1 MKIIITES
9 QFEQII
15 PNSVR
20 RRLSEI
26 SDVLYAISKRT
37 ISEKFKVAPDEYVKL
52 FKNDNFELVVPL
64 TFEASKKYGANAKWC
79 TTSKCDDTMFNK
91 HNQMG
96 SLAYLIVKNPEISQR
111 LGNTKYGLFI
121 NKPNENYLGG
131 KHSAPTGIMMYG
143 DNNSILSQSQ
153 VENEFDKLDLLSD
166 YYKMMRSYLDYS
178 QDKFSKESVNE
189 DIAIALRRRLNFD
202 EFITEVDF
210 IIEHEITPCGFDN
223 PQDFI
228 ETVCDYMKDSVS
240 ENFSY
245 DLTPKEKD
253 ELYFRFVD
261 IFGEYLLNN
270 YKKNC
275 SKKLRTES
283 VRKIIITESQ
293 FEQIIPSSVRRRLSE
308 ISDVLYE
315 MLNNTNIGEEAEE
328 YPEDDYVD
336 YVIEILLPEVI
347 SEIDWSDVAEYEEIF
362 KKLVGDKIRKFWK
375 EQNQDSLNESE
386 DEGIDRE
393 SIYEIMDDIVNIAY
407 GGFNITDNDSY
418 LRIYRKNDLEID
430 KNIIAQKNSWGKM
443 FLSEDIVDELTK
455 YFSLENREKC
465 ESLVSEYFKDRYG
478 IIIKTFAL
486 NW

>member
-26 SDVLYAISKRT
+26 SDVLY
-37 ISEKFKVAPDEYVKL
+37 
-52 FKNDNFELVVPL
+52 
-64 TFEASKKYGANAKWC
+64 
-79 TTSKCDDTMFNK
+79 
-91 HNQMG
+91 
-96 SLAYLIVKNPEISQR
+96 
-111 LGNTKYGLFI
+111 
-121 NKPNENYLGG
+121 
-131 KHSAPTGIMMYG
+131 
-143 DNNSILSQSQ
+143 
-153 VENEFDKLDLLSD
+153 
-166 YYKMMRSYLDYS
+166 
-178 QDKFSKESVNE
+178 
-189 DIAIALRRRLNFD
+189 
-202 EFITEVDF
+202 
-210 IIEHEITPCGFDN
+210 
-223 PQDFI
+223 
-228 ETVCDYMKDSVS
+228 
-240 ENFSY
+240 
-245 DLTPKEKD
+245 
-253 ELYFRFVD
+253 
-261 IFGEYLLNN
+261 
-270 YKKNC
+270 
-275 SKKLRTES
+275 
-283 VRKIIITESQ
+283 
-293 FEQIIPSSVRRRLSE
+293 
-308 ISDVLYE
+308 E
-315 MLNNTNIGEEAEE
+315 MLNNTDIGEEAEE

-336 YVIEILLPEVI
+336 YVIEILLPEAI

-430 KNIIAQKNSWGKM
+430 KNIIAQKNSWGRV
-443 FLSEDIVDELTK
+443 FLSEDIVNELTK
-455 YFSLENREKC
+455 YFSLESREKC

>member
-1 MKIIITES
+1 M
-9 QFEQII
+9 
-15 PNSVR
+15 
-20 RRLSEI
+20 
-26 SDVLYAISKRT
+26 SKR
-37 ISEKFKVAPDEYVKL
+37 ILSEKFKVAPDEYVKL

-131 KHSAPTGIMMYG
+131 KFPAPTGIMMYG

-166 YYKMMRSYLDYS
+166 YYKMMRSFLDYS

-210 IIEHEITPCGFDN
+210 IIEHEITPCGFEDS
-223 PQDFI
+223 QDFI
-228 ETVCDYMKDSVS
+228 ETVCDYMKDSVI

-253 ELYFRFVD
+253 EVYFRFVD

-270 YKKNC
+270 YRKNC
-275 SKKLRTES
+275 SKKIRTES

-293 FEQIIPSSVRRRLSE
+293 FEQIIPNSVRRRLSE

-315 MLNNTNIGEEAEE
+315 MLNNTDIGEEAEE

-336 YVIEILLPEVI
+336 YVVEILLPEVI

-478 IIIKTFAL
+478 IIINTFAL

>member
-1 MKIIITES
+1 
-9 QFEQII
+9 
-15 PNSVR
+15 
-20 RRLSEI
+20 
-26 SDVLYAISKRT
+26 
-37 ISEKFKVAPDEYVKL
+37 
-52 FKNDNFELVVPL
+52 
-64 TFEASKKYGANAKWC
+64 
-79 TTSKCDDTMFNK
+79 
-91 HNQMG
+91 MG

-178 QDKFSKESVNE
+178 QDKFSKKSVNE
-189 DIAIALRRRLNFD
+189 DIATALRRRLNFD
-202 EFITEVDF
+202 EFITYVDF
-210 IIEHEITPCGFDN
+210 IIDNEITPCGFDN
-223 PQDFI
+223 SQDFI
-228 ETVCDYMKDSVS
+228 ETVCDYMKDSVT
-240 ENFSY
+240 ENFSNS
-245 DLTPKEKD
+245 LTPKEKD
-253 ELYFRFVD
+253 EVYFRFVD

-270 YKKNC
+270 YRKNC
-275 SKKLRTES
+275 SKKIRTES

-293 FEQIIPSSVRRRLSE
+293 FEQIIPNSVRRRLSE

-315 MLNNTNIGEEAEE
+315 MLNNTDIGEEAEE

-336 YVIEILLPEVI
+336 YVVEILLPEVI

-393 SIYEIMDDIVNIAY
+393 SLYVIMDDIVDLTY
-407 GGFNITDNDSY
+407 GGFNITEKEDY
-418 LRIYRKNDLEID
+418 VTIYRKGHMLSD
-430 KNIIAQKNSWGKM
+430 NSKIVHRNKWGMLWLK
-443 FLSEDIVDELTK
+443 DINFVKHLTN
-455 YFSLENREKC
+455 YFSFDTQKERED
-465 ESLVSEYFKDRYG
+465 LVMDYLRDRYG
-478 IIIKTFAL
+478 VNVRQVEDVSKYV
-486 NW
+486 NY

>member
-1 MKIIITES
+1 
-9 QFEQII
+9 
-15 PNSVR
+15 
-20 RRLSEI
+20 
-26 SDVLYAISKRT
+26 
-37 ISEKFKVAPDEYVKL
+37 
-52 FKNDNFELVVPL
+52 
-64 TFEASKKYGANAKWC
+64 
-79 TTSKCDDTMFNK
+79 
-91 HNQMG
+91 
-96 SLAYLIVKNPEISQR
+96 
-111 LGNTKYGLFI
+111 
-121 NKPNENYLGG
+121 
-131 KHSAPTGIMMYG
+131 
-143 DNNSILSQSQ
+143 
-153 VENEFDKLDLLSD
+153 
-166 YYKMMRSYLDYS
+166 
-178 QDKFSKESVNE
+178 
-189 DIAIALRRRLNFD
+189 
-202 EFITEVDF
+202 
-210 IIEHEITPCGFDN
+210 
-223 PQDFI
+223 
-228 ETVCDYMKDSVS
+228 MKDSVS

-270 YKKNC
+270 YRKNC
-275 SKKLRTES
+275 SKKVRTES

-315 MLNNTNIGEEAEE
+315 MLYNTSIGEEAEE

>member
-1 MKIIITES
+1 M
-9 QFEQII
+9 
-15 PNSVR
+15 
-20 RRLSEI
+20 
-26 SDVLYAISKRT
+26 SKR
-37 ISEKFKVAPDEYVKL
+37 ILSEKFKVAPDEYVKL

-131 KHSAPTGIMMYG
+131 KHSAPTGIMMYD
-143 DNNSILSQSQ
+143 DNNNILSQSQ

-178 QDKFSKESVNE
+178 QDKFSKKSVNE
-189 DIAIALRRRLNFD
+189 DIATALRRRLNFD
-202 EFITEVDF
+202 EFITYVDF
-210 IIEHEITPCGFDN
+210 IIDNEITPCGFDN
-223 PQDFI
+223 SQDFI
-228 ETVCDYMKDSVS
+228 ETVCDYMKDSVT
-240 ENFSY
+240 ENFSNS
-245 DLTPKEKD
+245 LTPKEKD
-253 ELYFRFVD
+253 EVYFRFVD

-270 YKKNC
+270 YRKNC
-275 SKKLRTES
+275 SKKVRTES

-315 MLNNTNIGEEAEE
+315 MLYNTSIGKEAEE

-347 SEIDWSDVAEYEEIF
+347 SDIDWSDVSEYEEIL
-362 KKLVGDKIRKFWK
+362 KKLVGNDIRIFWGNK
-375 EQNQDSLNESE
+375 QPEDLNESE

-393 SIYEIMDDIVNIAY
+393 SLYVIMDDIVDLTY
-407 GGFNITDNDSY
+407 GGFNITEKEGY
-418 LRIYRKNDLEID
+418 VTIYRKGQMLSDNSKIAH
-430 KNIIAQKNSWGKM
+430 KNVWGMLWLKDVNFVKN
-443 FLSEDIVDELTK
+443 LTK
-455 YFSLENREKC
+455 YFSFDTQK
-465 ESLVSEYFKDRYG
+465 ESDNLVMDYLRDRYG
-478 IIIKTFAL
+478 INTREVEDVSKFS
-486 NW
+486 NY

>member
-1 MKIIITES
+1 M
-9 QFEQII
+9 
-15 PNSVR
+15 
-20 RRLSEI
+20 
-26 SDVLYAISKRT
+26 SKR
-37 ISEKFKVAPDEYVKL
+37 ILSEKFKVAPDEYVKL

-131 KHSAPTGIMMYG
+131 KFPAPTGIMMYG

-178 QDKFSKESVNE
+178 QDKFSKKSVNE
-189 DIAIALRRRLNFD
+189 DIATALRRRLNFD
-202 EFITEVDF
+202 EFITYVDF
-210 IIEHEITPCGFDN
+210 IIDNEITPCGFDN
-223 PQDFI
+223 SQDFI
-228 ETVCDYMKDSVS
+228 ETVCDYMKDSVT
-240 ENFSY
+240 ENFSNS
-245 DLTPKEKD
+245 LTPKEKD
-253 ELYFRFVD
+253 EVYFRFVD

-270 YKKNC
+270 YRKNC
-275 SKKLRTES
+275 SKKIRTES

-293 FEQIIPSSVRRRLSE
+293 FEQIIPNSVRRRLSE

-315 MLNNTNIGEEAEE
+315 MLNNTSIGEEAEE

-336 YVIEILLPEVI
+336 YVVEILLPEVI

-393 SIYEIMDDIVNIAY
+393 SLYVIMDDIVDLTY
-407 GGFNITDNDSY
+407 GGFNITEKEDY
-418 LRIYRKNDLEID
+418 VTIYRKGHMLSD
-430 KNIIAQKNSWGKM
+430 NSKIVHRNKWGMLWLKDM
-443 FLSEDIVDELTK
+443 YFVKTLTN
-455 YFSLENREKC
+455 YFSFDTQKERED
-465 ESLVSEYFKDRYG
+465 LVKDYLRDRYG
-478 IIIKTFAL
+478 VNVREIENVSKYVKY
-486 NW
+486 

>member
-1 MKIIITES
+1 MKIIINEDIATALRRRLNFDEFITYVDFIIDNEITPCGFDNSQDFIETVCDYMKDSVTENFSNSLTPKEKDEVYFRFVDIFGEYLLNNYRKNCSKKVRTESVRKIIITES

-26 SDVLYAISKRT
+26 SDVLY
-37 ISEKFKVAPDEYVKL
+37 
-52 FKNDNFELVVPL
+52 
-64 TFEASKKYGANAKWC
+64 
-79 TTSKCDDTMFNK
+79 
-91 HNQMG
+91 
-96 SLAYLIVKNPEISQR
+96 
-111 LGNTKYGLFI
+111 
-121 NKPNENYLGG
+121 
-131 KHSAPTGIMMYG
+131 
-143 DNNSILSQSQ
+143 
-153 VENEFDKLDLLSD
+153 
-166 YYKMMRSYLDYS
+166 
-178 QDKFSKESVNE
+178 
-189 DIAIALRRRLNFD
+189 
-202 EFITEVDF
+202 
-210 IIEHEITPCGFDN
+210 
-223 PQDFI
+223 
-228 ETVCDYMKDSVS
+228 
-240 ENFSY
+240 
-245 DLTPKEKD
+245 
-253 ELYFRFVD
+253 
-261 IFGEYLLNN
+261 
-270 YKKNC
+270 
-275 SKKLRTES
+275 
-283 VRKIIITESQ
+283 
-293 FEQIIPSSVRRRLSE
+293 
-308 ISDVLYE
+308 E
-315 MLNNTNIGEEAEE
+315 MLNNTDIGEEAEE